1 MTKVFLSF
9 FIVGLSFSI
18 FSCDNQAQTGQDKNT
33 ASKQIQ
39 PMKNH
44 PSKDDNSTK
53 APDFELTNSEGETVR
68 LSSFEDK
75 VIILNFWATW
85 CGPCRME
92 IPGFVDLYKKYNE
105 KGLEIIGVSVDQS
118 GWNAVKPFIKNYK
131 VNYPILMFNN
141 QVIMDYGGI
150 RGIPT
155 TFIINRKGEIVEKIV
170 GLRPDAYF
178 EQRIKEFL

>member
-1 MTKVFLSF
+1 MTKVFLF
-9 FIVGLSFSI
+9 FIIFGLSFLI

-33 ASKQIQ
+33 TSKQIQ
-39 PMKNH
+39 PMKSH
-44 PSKDDNSTK
+44 PSKDDNSAK
-53 APDFELTNSEGETVR
+53 APDFALANSKGETVR

-131 VNYPILMFNN
+131 INYPILMFNN
-141 QVIMDYGGI
+141 QVVMDYGGI

-170 GLRPDAYF
+170 GLRPDVYF